1 MSCGKIVTVTGPID
15 PSQLGITL
23 THEHLVMTSDALG
36 VDPPSDCQVDCHLP
50 LKIENLGEIRQNPYY
65 YKENFSLIE
74 EYDTIIDELKKF
86 KRNGGMSMVENSTIG
101 LLRNVSALRDMS
113 KKTGVQIIAGA
124 GYYVGPTHTEKLKK
138 QSVEE
143 ICSSIVSDITVGA
156 DGTDIKCGVI
166 GEIGCCWPLYD
177 SEKKVLQASAMA
189 QVQTGAPI
197 IIHPGRDKKAP
208 FDIMRILQEAGGKAE
223 KIVMSHLDR
232 TIEDLDKLVE
242 FAAIGCYC
250 EYDLFGIETSH
261 YQLCKHVDMPSDA
274 QRIWRIKHLLD
285 AGFEDKILIGQ
296 DIHTKHRLEKYGGH
310 GYSHILN
317 NVLPM
322 MKIRGITEKQID
334 KMLVKNPAVWLTFE

>member
-1 MSCGKIVTVTGPID
+1 VKLAVVGRCMIQRRKCYRHQQWLKYKLVPQS
-15 PSQLGITL
+15 SFTL
-23 THEHLVMTSDALG
+23 
-36 VDPPSDCQVDCHLP
+36 
-50 LKIENLGEIRQNPYY
+50 
-65 YKENFSLIE
+65 
-74 EYDTIIDELKKF
+74 
-86 KRNGGMSMVENSTIG
+86 VET
-101 LLRNVSALRDMS
+101 
-113 KKTGVQIIAGA
+113 
-124 GYYVGPTHTEKLKK
+124 
-138 QSVEE
+138 
-143 ICSSIVSDITVGA
+143 
-156 DGTDIKCGVI
+156 
-166 GEIGCCWPLYD
+166 
-177 SEKKVLQASAMA
+177 
-189 QVQTGAPI
+189 
-197 IIHPGRDKKAP
+197 KKAP